1 MKKPTYPRIQGRDV
15 TIKTKKGYRTFY
27 NCLDVNDY
35 KKGHTFVHDHADDIW
50 IMKHNYLFPAD
61 EPENLIHQ
69 FVHEDKNGKAT
80 VKVYLQKNYSWIKW
94 VGGRIDKQDRVQIS
108 SNKWRTTIKWPTPY
122 APDTGFKL
130 GFFHGG
136 ITKKQAIKWVMA
148 QANKSNVRKC
158 NKAIKQMK
166 EAA

>member
-1 MKKPTYPRIQGRDV
+1 MKKPTYPRIEGNNV
-15 TIKTKKGYRTFY
+15 TIKTKKGYRTFS

-50 IMKHNYLFPAD
+50 IMKHNYLDNAD
-61 EPENLIHQ
+61 DPENLIHQ

-94 VGGRIDKQDRVQIS
+94 VSGRIDKQDKVMVK
-108 SNKWRTTIKWPTPY
+108 SNKWRTTIEWPTPY
-122 APDTGFKL
+122 SPTGYRH
-130 GFFHGG
+130 GFFNRA
-136 ITKKQAIKWVMA
+136 ITKKRAIKWVMA

>member
-1 MKKPTYPRIQGRDV
+1 
-15 TIKTKKGYRTFY
+15 
-27 NCLDVNDY
+27 
-35 KKGHTFVHDHADDIW
+35 
-50 IMKHNYLFPAD
+50 MKHNYLDNAD
-61 EPENLIHQ
+61 EPRNLIHQ

-94 VGGRIDKQDRVQIS
+94 VSGKIHKQDRVMVK

-122 APDTGFKL
+122 SPTGYGH

-148 QANKSNVRKC
+148 QANKSNVRKS
-158 NKAIKQMK
+158 NKAIKQIK

>member
-15 TIKTKKGYRTFY
+15 TIKTKKGYRTFE

-35 KKGHTFVHDHADDIW
+35 KKGYTNIHDHRDDIW
-50 IMKHNYLFPAD
+50 IMKNNYFDNAD

-69 FVHEDKNGKAT
+69 FVYEDKKGKAT
-80 VKVYLQKNYSWIKW
+80 VKVYLQKDYHYVKW
-94 VGGRIDKQDRVQIS
+94 VGGRIDKKDRVMVK
-108 SNKWRTTIKWPTPY
+108 SNKWRTTIEWPTPY
-122 APDTGFKL
+122 SPTGYQYGLFS
-130 GFFHGG
+130 GG
-136 ITKKQAIKWVMA
+136 TTKKQAIKWVKSML
-148 QANKSNVRKC
+148 NDKSNIRKY